1 MGNREYFAPA
11 IRTRIEGGE
20 DIFKFPELQFIES
33 TEASHKIDAVKG
45 QKIILAGSGMSSGG
59 RVLAHER
66 VYLPDPNSTL
76 LIVGYQA
83 AGTIGRQLIEGVKTL
98 ELHKERIS
106 VRAKVET
113 LYGYSA
119 HRDGEGL
126 LEFANKAG
134 AEVEEI
140 FAVHGEPAATA
151 FLCQRIRDYLG
162 IKATA
167 PLLGDKVMLQL

>member
-1 MGNREYFAPA
+1 MHDRVDNSKYIEYRDGYIVERSVSLKSAMLGIYGVADEVDENLEHFAFL
-11 IRTRIEGGE
+11 GE
-20 DIFKFPELQFIES
+20 DGR
-33 TEASHKIDAVKG
+33 H
-45 QKIILAGSGMSSGG
+45 G